1 MLSAPPT
8 SPESLRARIE
18 GVSRP
23 VLVRLHGLPRLLV
36 PLGTVLLI
44 VLGAF
49 APLPYGLL
57 ALGLLFVFLV
67 WIAYLSWPAVPAA
80 GRLLRLTMLVL
91 VVVFAVL
98 RLGGH
103 GAV

>member
-1 MLSAPPT
+1 M
-8 SPESLRARIE
+8 
-18 GVSRP
+18 
-23 VLVRLHGLPRLLV
+23 LVRLHALPRLLV
-36 PLGTVLLI
+36 PLATVLLI

-57 ALGLLFVFLV
+57 ALSLLFVFLV

-80 GRLLRLTMLVL
+80 GRLLRLAMLVL

-98 RLGGH
+98 RLGGQA
-103 GAV
+103 AV